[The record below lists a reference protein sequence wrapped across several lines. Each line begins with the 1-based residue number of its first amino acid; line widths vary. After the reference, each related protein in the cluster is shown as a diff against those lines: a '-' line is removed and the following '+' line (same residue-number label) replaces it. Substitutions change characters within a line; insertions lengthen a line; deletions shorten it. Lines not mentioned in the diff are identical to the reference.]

1 MESLNKRETGA
12 VVEGKAALFL
22 EKNGYIIK
30 ERNFMGKFGEIDIVA
45 SVPGE
50 KLLVFVEVKAKE
62 RASGIHPFEAVDEKK
77 QRKIITASKEYMAS
91 RRIEDCFIRFDV
103 VGVILE
109 GGEVSSIEVATD
121 AFQCF

>member
-30 ERNFMGKFGEIDIVA
+30 ERNFRGKFGEIDIVA

-77 QRKIITASKEYMAS
+77 TAQNNN
-91 RRIEDCFIRFDV
+91 RFKGIH
-103 VGVILE
+103 GV
-109 GGEVSSIEVATD
+109 APY
-121 AFQCF
+121 